1 MLVGRV
7 LMIGTAVGFLQL
19 GRVITAKAALEPKEL
34 RYNNL
39 EQVSLSA
46 GLVRRLGASLR

>member
-19 GRVITAKAALEPKEL
+19 GRVITAKGALEPKEL
-34 RYNNL
+34 RGNNL
-39 EQVSLSA
+39 EKVTLWT
-46 GLVRRLGASLR
+46 GLVRQLGASP